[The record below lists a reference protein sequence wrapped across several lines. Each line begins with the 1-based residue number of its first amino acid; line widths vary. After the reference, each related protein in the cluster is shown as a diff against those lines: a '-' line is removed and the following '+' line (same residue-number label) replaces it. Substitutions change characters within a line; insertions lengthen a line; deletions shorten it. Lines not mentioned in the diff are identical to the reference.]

1 MSNYLNVFGK
11 PLFGIMVVLIFQSC
25 ENQHNTTSEI
35 DKVSKDSISEIEIK
49 KTIEDLYEVY
59 SKSDLQWVDF
69 YKDKYNIVSGNGTVK
84 TINRDSL
91 RVYWKNMYE
100 KYNVILNNRGKPIL
114 SVSGNQAFHY
124 NTFDEIL
131 INKTTNDTIEN
142 IGTWVVLWKKQKDGS
157 WKIEF
162 ETYNAK

>member
-1 MSNYLNVFGK
+1 MSNYLNNFGRS
-11 PLFGIMVVLIFQSC
+11 LFGIIIVLIFLSCKNRQS
-25 ENQHNTTSEI
+25 TTAEI
-35 DKVSKDSISEIEIK
+35 DSVFKDSIFEIEIK
-49 KTIEDLYEVY
+49 KTIEDLYKVY

-69 YKDKYNIVSGNGTVK
+69 YKDKYTIVSGNGAIK
-84 TINRDSL
+84 TIDRDSL
-91 RVYWKNMYE
+91 RAYWEKMYK
-100 KYNVILNNRGKPIL
+100 KYNVILNNRGKPTL

-142 IGTWVVLWKKQKDGS
+142 IGTWVVLWKKQNDDS